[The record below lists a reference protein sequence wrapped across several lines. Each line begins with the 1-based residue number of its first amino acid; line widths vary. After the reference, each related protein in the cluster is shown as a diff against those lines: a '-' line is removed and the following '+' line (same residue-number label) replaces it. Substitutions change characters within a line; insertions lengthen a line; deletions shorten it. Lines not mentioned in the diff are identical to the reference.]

1 MLSSITGPGIMQNMI
16 KEIPLQYLTPKQF
29 KRWTASVGFSG
40 KEAGT
45 WRLASFSFLV
55 DEAGGRCG
63 RTVRKRVYHW
73 GDPDIKQT
81 RHIEIEGGE
90 TVRLDSVMVDKLKLS

>member
-29 KRWTASVGFSG
+29 KRWTASVGIR
-40 KEAGT
+40 
-45 WRLASFSFLV
+45 RLASFSFLKT
-55 DEAGGRCG
+55 AGEMRANCSETSTTGG
-63 RTVRKRVYHW
+63 TRTSSKL
-73 GDPDIKQT
+73 D
-81 RHIEIEGGE
+81 IEIEGGE

>member
-1 MLSSITGPGIMQNMI
+1 VLSSITGPGIMQNMI

-40 KEAGT
+40 KEAGQ
-45 WRLASFSFLV
+45 FLV
-55 DEAGGRCG
+55 SRRRSWGTMRANCSETSTTGGT
-63 RTVRKRVYHW
+63 RTSSKL
-73 GDPDIKQT
+73 D
-81 RHIEIEGGE
+81 IEIEGGE